1 MSPSAPGETPA
12 FRYLS
17 IEGGRLTALREI
29 PFHARELELGCHRLL
44 ASAGPE
50 LVIDLACLE
59 YVASPQIGALIA
71 ASARAEETGR
81 KLRILINARLVK
93 FLERLQVDG
102 LLSYEVVGPA
112 ADSAGNA

>member
-44 ASAGPE
+44 ESAGAE

-59 YVASPQIGALIA
+59 YVASPQIGTLVA
-71 ASARAEETGR
+71 ACSRAAETGR
-81 KLRILINARLVK
+81 RLAIRVSPRLVR

-102 LLSYEVVGPA
+102 LLSYEVVEPPADASGPI
-112 ADSAGNA
+112 